1 MACNESYLHNLVLGA
16 NLFSLRLSSC
26 LKNIT
31 FEGQLG
37 LIYYA
42 VRE

>member
-1 MACNESYLHNLVLGA
+1 MACYESYLRNLGLRA

-31 FEGQLG
+31 FEGLLH
-37 LIYYA
+37 LIYCA
-42 VRE
+42 VPE